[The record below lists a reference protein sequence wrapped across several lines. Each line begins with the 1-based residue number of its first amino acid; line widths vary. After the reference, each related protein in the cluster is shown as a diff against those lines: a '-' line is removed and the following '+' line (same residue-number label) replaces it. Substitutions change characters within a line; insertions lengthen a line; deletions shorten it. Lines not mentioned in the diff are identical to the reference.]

1 VIGDFPW
8 TRPHWSKIE
17 KYIESSAISPN
28 GKRIAVAGR
37 GDILLFLLKK
47 EMQEIFLI
55 VRASRIELWLGLRM
69 VKVSWFSDEGGEYQ
83 LVISDQFGRTKNKI
97 AENPTFYYK
106 PSWSPDSKYLSFIM
120 KIEPCGL

>member
-1 VIGDFPW
+1 VIFW

-17 KYIESSAISPN
+17 KYIESAISPN

-69 VKVSWFSDEGGEYQ
+69 VKASVGF
-83 LVISDQFGRTKNKI
+83 LMK
-97 AENPTFYYK
+97 AENINWLFQINLEEQK
-106 PSWSPDSKYLSFIM
+106 KCNRKSNFL
-120 KIEPCGL
+120 L